1 MALTGLALMGFVLV
15 HMAGN
20 LLIYRGRDALN
31 DYAHTLDTSPVLVW
45 TARIGLL
52 AVFVLHIV
60 LGIRLTRQNIA
71 ARPVRYVYEDT
82 VQANWASRHMLL
94 TGLVVLAFVI
104 YHLLHFTFGVI
115 DHADF
120 KAVLSRDARGYADV
134 AGMVVGGFSQPLI
147 SLSYIVA
154 QLVLGLH
161 LWHGASSWLQS
172 LGLNHP
178 KYARL
183 VGGFGAA
190 YTAAIVL
197 GNCSIPLS
205 ILLGWRPG

>member
-1 MALTGLALMGFVLV
+1 
-15 HMAGN
+15 
-20 LLIYRGRDALN
+20 
-31 DYAHTLDTSPVLVW
+31 
-45 TARIGLL
+45 
-52 AVFVLHIV
+52 
-60 LGIRLTRQNIA
+60 
-71 ARPVRYVYEDT
+71 
-82 VQANWASRHMLL
+82 MLL

-120 KAVLSRDARGYADV
+120 KLQLAPDSRGYHDV
-134 AGMVVGGFSQPLI
+134 AAMVVGGFAQPLI

-161 LWHGASSWLQS
+161 LWHGAASWLQS

-178 KYARL
+178 RYARL
-183 VGGFGAA
+183 VEGFGVA
-190 YTAAIVL
+190 YTGVVVL

-205 ILLGWRPG
+205 ILLGWRPA